1 MLGCAYE
8 KVNHGVPLFF
18 IQTTEFVLK
27 RPEIPNP
34 VV

>member
-1 MLGCAYE
+1 MVFL
-8 KVNHGVPLFF
+8 VSSDGVPLFI

-27 RPEIPNP
+27 RPEKPNP